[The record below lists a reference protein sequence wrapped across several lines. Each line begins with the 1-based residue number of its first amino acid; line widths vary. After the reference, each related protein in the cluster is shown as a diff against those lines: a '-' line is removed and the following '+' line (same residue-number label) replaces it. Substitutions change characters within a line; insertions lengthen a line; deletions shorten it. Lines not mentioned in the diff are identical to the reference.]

1 MKTTLKV
8 ITMSI
13 LFAAGTT
20 AGASSPVTP
29 EAKLHPLYK
38 QECSTCHMAYPPD
51 FLSKPAWTRVMNGLA
66 NHYGTD
72 ASLDEAAVR
81 DITKWLT
88 QTGGTYK
95 RVVATSKDDRITT
108 TTWFTKKHDEIK
120 PSVFKRASI
129 KSAANCAACHT
140 KAAEGNFDEDFVRI
154 PK

>member
-51 FLSKPAWTRVMNGLA
+51 FLSKPAWNRVMTGLA

-81 DITKWLT
+81 DITKWLN

-95 RVVATSKDDRITT
+95 RVVATSKEDRITT
-108 TTWFTKKHDEIK
+108 TTWFTKKHDEIQ

>member
-1 MKTTLKV
+1 MT
-8 ITMSI
+8 
-13 LFAAGTT
+13 
-20 AGASSPVTP
+20 
-29 EAKLHPLYK
+29 
-38 QECSTCHMAYPPD
+38 
-51 FLSKPAWTRVMNGLA
+51 GLA

-81 DITKWLT
+81 DITKWLN

-95 RVVATSKDDRITT
+95 RVVATSKEDRITT
-108 TTWFTKKHDEIK
+108 TPWFTKKHREVE
-120 PSVFKRASI
+120 PNVFKRTSI

>member
-1 MKTTLKV
+1 MT
-8 ITMSI
+8 
-13 LFAAGTT
+13 
-20 AGASSPVTP
+20 
-29 EAKLHPLYK
+29 
-38 QECSTCHMAYPPD
+38 
-51 FLSKPAWTRVMNGLA
+51 GLA

-72 ASLDEAAVR
+72 ASLDEATVR
-81 DITKWLT
+81 DITKWLN

-108 TTWFTKKHDEIK
+108 TTWFTKKHDEIQ

-140 KAAEGNFDEDFVRI
+140 KAGEGNYDEDFVRI

>member
-1 MKTTLKV
+1 MKTTFKL
-8 ITMSI
+8 TI
-13 LFAAGTT
+13 LSMLLAAGVT
-20 AGASSPVTP
+20 AEASNPVTP

-51 FLSKPAWTRVMNGLA
+51 FLSKPAWTRVMTGLA

-72 ASLDEAAVR
+72 ASIDEATVR
-81 DITKWLT
+81 DITKWLH

-95 RVVATSKDDRITT
+95 RVVATSKEDRITT
-108 TTWFTKKHDEIK
+108 TPWFIKKHREVK
-120 PSVFKRASI
+120 PNVFKRTSI

-140 KAAEGNFDEDFVRI
+140 KAAEGNFDEDFVRT